1 METRIIPGDIER
13 ARAIIAARAPAIGE
27 TGELADRVL
36 LAVVQGIGEGR
47 SQGFKEGV
55 KQVTASNDP

>member
-1 METRIIPGDIER
+1 MEMHLIPADFER
-13 ARAIIAARAPAIGE
+13 AREIIAARAPAIGE
-27 TGELADRVL
+27 TGELAERVTF
-36 LAVVQGIGEGR
+36 AIAQGIAEGR